1 MLFSR
6 YSTNFLAIWWRSL
19 DKLIVIS
26 LLVLIVISIFF
37 SYVSTYSIA
46 STKLYN
52 DSSILF
58 KKHLIFM
65 TLGIL
70 GLIIFSIFND
80 QFLKTYSNIFFL
92 ITSIFLISVFF
103 FGIEVKGAKRWIE
116 IKNFRI
122 QPVEFI
128 KPFYILYISK
138 FICDENVKKIKY
150 FFSGLITFF
159 LVFFL
164 ISQPDYSQSLILLII
179 WFILMFISGIN
190 FILIFLISIF
200 SVSIMI
206 SALFIFKDKFL
217 YIFSRL
223 DVWINS
229 STTSFQSQKALN
241 AIKNGGF
248 FGQGI
253 GEGNLKSN
261 VPEAHTDYVLA
272 VIAEEF
278 GIAAIILIILVF
290 LILALRVFSISQ
302 NNNDKFRKIAL
313 IGLISAILLQ
323 TLINLGVTINI
334 LPTTGITF
342 PLFSY
347 GGSSLISSL
356 IIFGLILNL
365 TRKRI

>member
-1 MLFSR
+1 M
-6 YSTNFLAIWWRSL
+6 
-19 DKLIVIS
+19 
-26 LLVLIVISIFF
+26 
-37 SYVSTYSIA
+37 
-46 STKLYN
+46 TK
-52 DSSILF
+52 F
-58 KKHLIFM
+58 TH
-65 TLGIL
+65 
-70 GLIIFSIFND
+70 
-80 QFLKTYSNIFFL
+80 
-92 ITSIFLISVFF
+92 
-103 FGIEVKGAKRWIE
+103 
-116 IKNFRI
+116 
-122 QPVEFI
+122 
-128 KPFYILYISK
+128 
-138 FICDENVKKIKY
+138 
-150 FFSGLITFF
+150 
-159 LVFFL
+159 
-164 ISQPDYSQSLILLII
+164 
-179 WFILMFISGIN
+179 
-190 FILIFLISIF
+190 
-200 SVSIMI
+200 
-206 SALFIFKDKFL
+206 SAN
-217 YIFSRL
+217 Y
-223 DVWINS
+223 
-229 STTSFQSQKALN
+229 
-241 AIKNGGF
+241 GGF